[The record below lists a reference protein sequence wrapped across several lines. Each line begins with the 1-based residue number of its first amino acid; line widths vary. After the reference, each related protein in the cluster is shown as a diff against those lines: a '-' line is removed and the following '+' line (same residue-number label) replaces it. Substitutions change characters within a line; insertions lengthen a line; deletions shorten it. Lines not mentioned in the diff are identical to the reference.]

1 MFIVLLTSKVTAS
14 NHTMYV
20 SLSYQKCIT
29 QPILIN
35 LHPNEYGQEFQYYP
49 FVMKLDRCAGSCNVL
64 KDFSSKVCVLN
75 KTKDLNLCVF
85 NMNLKKN
92 LKQQSIYHANVNV
105 ALMDENVIQINGGI
119 TINVDVSVRN
129 VMYVK
134 KIMFGILL
142 YKVVKMENI

>member
-14 NHTMYV
+14 NHTIYV

-49 FVMKLDRCAGSCNVL
+49 FVVKLDRCAGSCNVL

-75 KTKDLNLCVF
+75 KMKDLNLCVF
-85 NMNLKKN
+85 IMITGIKESKKA
-92 LKQQSIYHANVNV
+92 KYISCKRKCSF
-105 ALMDENVIQINGGI
+105 DG
-119 TINVDVSVRN
+119 
-129 VMYVK
+129 
-134 KIMFGILL
+134 
-142 YKVVKMENI
+142 